1 VLVLLVLA
9 VVVGGI
15 LIGLALGGS
24 LRNLAETRLRWW
36 PLALA
41 GLSLQLIPVPS
52 RPGQA
57 DHWAAAGLL
66 IASYVLLLMF
76 VAGNIRIPGLPLV
89 AMGFALNLL
98 VIGANG
104 GMPVKD
110 AALRQAAGSG
120 YEKSRQRLLEKG
132 GLKHHL
138 ATSDDVLVPLSDVI
152 GIGGPVANV
161 FSPGDMLSYAG
172 AAWALA
178 GLTREHAGRHRR
190 GATRSAA
197 RATRGSATP
206 ATRGSATQE
215 RAAADHGRHRGDPG
229 APPRQEGTS
238 GLASPP

>member
-1 VLVLLVLA
+1 MLVLLVLA

-15 LIGLALGGS
+15 FIGLALGGS

-41 GLSLQLIPVPS
+41 GLPLQLIPVPS

-76 VAGNIRIPGLPLV
+76 VARNIHIPGLQLV

-110 AALRQAAGSG
+110 AALRHAAGSG
-120 YEKSRQRLLEKG
+120 YEEARQLLLQKG

-161 FSPGDMLSYAG
+161 FSPGDLLAYAG

-178 GLTREHAGRHRR
+178 ALTREHAGRHRR
-190 GATRSAA
+190 GATRGSVT
-197 RATRGSATP
+197 RATRGSAT
-206 ATRGSATQE
+206 RE
-215 RAAADHGRHRGDPG
+215 RAAADHGRYRGDPG
-229 APPRQEGTS
+229 AVPRQEGTS
-238 GLASPP
+238 DLASPP